1 VKFVDADVEQL
12 ELPAEV
18 DGVVL
23 DPPRRGAGVQVME
36 SVALAKPRV
45 IVYVACDPVAFARD
59 AAFLIAT
66 GYELSG
72 FVVLDAFPMTQHM
85 ECIAKFTPVA
95 SA

>member
-1 VKFVDADVEQL
+1 VKFVDADVEQWPM
-12 ELPAEV
+12 PAIV

-23 DPPRRGAGVQVME
+23 DPPRRGAGIKVME
-36 SVALAKPRV
+36 SVASSKPRV
-45 IVYVACDPVAFARD
+45 IIYVACDPMAFARD
-59 AAFLIAT
+59 AAFLVNS
-66 GYELSG
+66 GYELTG

>member
-1 VKFVDADVEQL
+1 
-12 ELPAEV
+12 
-18 DGVVL
+18 
-23 DPPRRGAGVQVME
+23 
-36 SVALAKPRV
+36 
-45 IVYVACDPVAFARD
+45 VAFARD
-59 AAFLIAT
+59 AAFLLAA